1 MTCIIGMIKDGE
13 VYIGGDSAGVSGYY
27 TTQRKDHKVFK
38 KGKFVFGFTSSF
50 RMGQII
56 QFCFNPPE
64 IDEKKDTFE
73 YMVADFIPALKS
85 SFSEHGF
92 NRVESSVDSCGT
104 FLCGVGGR
112 LFCVEDDYQVSEL
125 LDEFTSVGCG
135 REIAVGAMS
144 LVSKTYPKAAILR
157 SLEVVEKYNAGV
169 CGPFNIVSTGE

>member
-73 YMVADFIPALKS
+73 YMVSDFIPALKLT
-85 SFSEHGF
+85 FKEHGF
-92 NRVESSVDSCGT
+92 NRSESSVDSCGT
-104 FLCGVGGR
+104 FLCGVNGR
-112 LFCVEDDYQVSEL
+112 LFAVEDDYQVSEL
-125 LDEFTSVGCG
+125 MDDFASVGCG
-135 REIAVGAMS
+135 REIAMGAMS
-144 LVSKTYPKAAILR
+144 ATSIADPRDAILN
-157 SLEVVEKYNAGV
+157 SLLIVEKYSAGV
-169 CGPFNIVSTGE
+169 CSPFNIVTTGE